1 LSLNNVSYRCSSLTK
16 RIKLAESCGIFI
28 YLLDSFEYMSL
39 FNSPYYAHNHGI
51 AVDLYLGPGKF
62 GAEAPC
68 PTPGTVISI
77 RKVRAPIRKKFS
89 AEETD
94 YLIILKSEENPK
106 QHIKIL
112 HINPKVKI
120 GENLDTGDC
129 LGTLIR
135 SGFFN
140 FWTDPHIHLEIRNP
154 GDTIRARGS
163 YPIHL
168 LSLKNKGDSEP
179 VNSFK
184 CKVVDVQTDYTM
196 VDPSRKVIIK
206 MGRFYGFATKINNEL
221 GILDCGLPH
230 YGFGGVLLE
239 KNDFDLGQE
248 VYMGDLQIGS
258 VFEKQ
263 QNIAAIKLNPLYIN
277 CEGIDLRGLSL
288 YINLKRPLIKLIP
301 RKRERLN
308 LREREEIIITIE
320 SKEEKEQSGN
330 RGIKS

>member
-1 LSLNNVSYRCSSLTK
+1 
-16 RIKLAESCGIFI
+16 
-28 YLLDSFEYMSL
+28 MSL

-68 PTPGTVISI
+68 PTPGKVINI
-77 RKVRAPIRKKFS
+77 RKVRAPIRKKFN

-106 QHIKIL
+106 QLIKIL
-112 HINPKVKI
+112 HVNPKLKI
-120 GENLDTGDC
+120 GENLDVGDN

-154 GDTIRARGS
+154 GDAIRAKGS

-168 LSLKNKGDSEP
+168 LSLEKKRDSEP
-179 VNSFK
+179 DNSFK
-184 CKVVDVQTDYTM
+184 CKVIDVRTDYTM
-196 VDPSRKVIIK
+196 VEPSRKVIIK
-206 MGRFYGFATKINNEL
+206 LGKFHGFATKINNEL

-248 VYMGDLQIGS
+248 VYMGNLQIGN

-263 QNIAAIKLNPLYIN
+263 QNIAAIKLKPLSIS

-288 YINLKRPLIKLIP
+288 YITFKKPLIKLLS

-308 LREREEIIITIE
+308 LGEGEEILITIE
-320 SKEEKEQSGN
+320 SMEEE
-330 RGIKS
+330 

>member
-1 LSLNNVSYRCSSLTK
+1 MTK

-28 YLLDSFEYMSL
+28 YFLDSFEYMSL

-68 PTPGTVISI
+68 PTPGKVINI
-77 RKVRAPIRKKFS
+77 RKVRAPIRKKFN

-106 QHIKIL
+106 QLIKIL
-112 HINPKVKI
+112 HVNPKLKI
-120 GENLDTGDC
+120 GENLDVGDN

-154 GDTIRARGS
+154 GDAIRAKGS

-168 LSLKNKGDSEP
+168 LSLEKKRDSEP
-179 VNSFK
+179 DNSFK
-184 CKVVDVQTDYTM
+184 CKVIDVRTDYTM
-196 VDPSRKVIIK
+196 VEPSRKVIIK
-206 MGRFYGFATKINNEL
+206 LGKFHGFATKINNEL

-248 VYMGDLQIGS
+248 VYMGNLQIGN

-263 QNIAAIKLNPLYIN
+263 QNIAAIKLKPLSIS

-288 YINLKRPLIKLIP
+288 YITFKKPLIKLLS

-308 LREREEIIITIE
+308 LGEGEEILITIE
-320 SKEEKEQSGN
+320 SMEEE
-330 RGIKS
+330 